1 MILSDHRSRMLS
13 VGILSILATLG
24 FSPVYSQVAIHAQ
37 TRGIQGLASQLGIPL
52 SGEPVKCGFPILT
65 QALSQHDHLPAALRA
80 TVAGLMTRP
89 LLQTSILKGGFR
101 VHFDTTGFNAPALLD
116 ASHQP
121 IPGTAYAYA
130 DSVASIAAMVARMTL
145 VLGYA
150 APPGDGTLGGGP
162 EYDIYI
168 ESLIGEYGRTT
179 PDVDIPDGKTTST
192 YMEVHND
199 FLFVTPD
206 SNKGL
211 PALRVTLAHE
221 FHHAIQLGSYAY
233 WQNDVYFHE
242 ITSVWMEEVLFTQ
255 VNDYYQYLRSSWGH
269 FRNPGTSFVTNDLIM
284 YSRGIW
290 GLFVEKR
297 FDRAAM
303 RKAWEEART
312 VRPLVAVD
320 RVLRQSPYASGF
332 QAAFTEWALW
342 NYYTG
347 SRGNPVEYYSE
358 GSSYPQIA
366 LIPSDFVPPSMTL
379 SQTLPPLASRYHQI
393 IVQTGPSTTDT
404 LILALSNIDL
414 QSAENNLLDPV
425 SYRLILS
432 KSQPDPSYHSAGLG
446 IYVKLDVASPLL
458 WSIWFIGDSTADLNL
473 GFLALAEGIAFP
485 NPFKPDG
492 RALVSIP
499 IDGSTPLSG
508 TLSVYTSNMDLV
520 FSSGQV
526 TSTGSARQMFS
537 WNGTTSD
544 GKFAPSGIYIYVLQ
558 LDNDQMLRGKIAV
571 VRR

>member
-1 MILSDHRSRMLS
+1 MILSDNRSRMLS
-13 VGILSILATLG
+13 VGILVILAALG
-24 FSPVYSQVAIHAQ
+24 FSPAHSQVAIRAQ
-37 TRGIQGLASQLGIPL
+37 TRGIQGLAAQLGVPL

-65 QALSQHDHLPAALRA
+65 QALAQHDHLPPALRA
-80 TVAGLMTRP
+80 TVVGLMTRP
-89 LLQTSILKGGFR
+89 LLQTSLLKGGFR
-101 VHFDTTGFNAPALLD
+101 VHFDTTGFNTPALLD
-116 ASHQP
+116 ASHQR

-130 DSVASIAAMVARMTL
+130 DSVASIAAQVARYTL

-150 APPGDGTLGGGP
+150 APPQDGTLGGGP

-179 PDVDIPDGKTTST
+179 PDVDIPDGGTCST

-255 VNDYYQYLRSSWGH
+255 VNDYYQYLRASWGH
-269 FRNPGTSFVTNDLIM
+269 FRNPDVSYATNELIM

-290 GLFVEKR
+290 GLLIER
-297 FDRAAM
+297 TFDRAAM

-312 VRPLVAVD
+312 VRPLAAMD
-320 RVLRQSPYASGF
+320 RVLRQPPYASGF
-332 QAAFTEWALW
+332 QAAFTEWTLW

-347 SRGNPVEYYSE
+347 SRGNPAKYYTE
-358 GSSYPQIA
+358 GPAYPQIV
-366 LIPSDFVPPSMTL
+366 LIPSDFVPPSMTIA
-379 SQTLPPLASRYHQI
+379 QTLPPLASRYHQI
-393 IVQTGPSTTDT
+393 MVQTGPSTQEP
-404 LILALSNIDL
+404 LVIAVSNIDL
-414 QSAENNLLDPV
+414 QSAESGLFGPV
-425 SYRLILS
+425 SYSLRLAT
-432 KSQPDPSYHSAGLG
+432 SQPDPSYRPAGLG
-446 IYVKLDVASPLL
+446 VYVKLDVASPLL
-458 WSIWFIGDSTADLNL
+458 WSTWLIGDSTAVLNL
-473 GFLALAEGIAFP
+473 GFLALAEGVAFP

-526 TSTGSARQMFS
+526 SSTGSARQMFS

-544 GKFAPSGIYIYVLQ
+544 GKFAPSGIYIYVLH
-558 LDNDQMLRGKIAV
+558 LENDQMLRGKIAV